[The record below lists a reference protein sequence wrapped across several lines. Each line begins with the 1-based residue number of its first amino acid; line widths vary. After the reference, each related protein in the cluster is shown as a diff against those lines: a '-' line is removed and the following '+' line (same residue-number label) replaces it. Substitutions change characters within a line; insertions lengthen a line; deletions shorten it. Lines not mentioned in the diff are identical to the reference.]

1 MVKFVCRSRRL
12 FEGLAVVGVVIAAV
26 MVVAVADPSV
36 SPVQAA
42 PSVGE
47 LSLSQIG
54 ADIDGAAADDYSG
67 WSVALSADG
76 LTAIVGAP
84 YNDDNGTDSGHARIY
99 TWDGS
104 AWVQRGANIDGAAAD
119 DFFGWS
125 VALSADGL
133 TAIVGAPYNDDNGTD
148 SGHARIYT
156 WDGSAWVQRAAD
168 IDGEAAGDRSG
179 YSVALSADGLTAIT
193 GAPYNDDNGTD
204 SGHARIYKWNGA
216 ALLQQGLDIDGEAAG
231 DSSGWS
237 VALSADGLTA
247 IVGAPYND
255 DNGSGSGHAR
265 IYTLDGSA
273 WVQQGADIDGEAAGD
288 SSGYSVALS
297 ADGLTA
303 IIGAPGNVGV
313 NGDLSG
319 HARIYKRSGAAWV
332 QQGADID
339 SEAAYNFSGSSV
351 ALSADGRTA
360 IIGAPFNDGVNGSGS
375 GHARIYTWSGAAWV
389 QQGAD
394 IDGEAANDWSGSSVA
409 LSADGRTAM
418 IGAPRNGGIS
428 GHARI
433 YTWSGIDGE
442 AADDSSGYSVAL
454 SADGRTAIIGAPNN
468 NDNGDDSGHARIY
481 TWSGTAWVQQ
491 GADIDGEAA
500 DDQSG
505 SSVAL
510 SADGRT
516 AIIGAPYNDRNNG
529 RGDDSGHARIYTWSG
544 TAWVQQGADI
554 DGEAPYDQS
563 GSSVAL
569 SGDGRTAIIGAPQNN
584 GRGSSSGHARIYT
597 WSGAAWVQQGAD
609 INGEAI
615 GDESGFSV
623 ALSADGRTAIIGAPF
638 NDGVNGGV
646 NGDDSGHA
654 RIYTWSGAAWVQ
666 QGADIDG
673 EAANDWSG
681 FSVALSADGR
691 TAIIGASGN
700 AGNGRDSGHARIY
713 TWSGAAWVQQGADID
728 GEAINDRSGFSVALS
743 ADGRTAIIG
752 AAENDGVNGFDS
764 GHARIYT
771 WSGAAWVQQGAD
783 IDGEAAYNRSGS
795 SVALSAD
802 GRTAI
807 IGAPLNDVVY
817 RHRGHAR
824 IYRLLEVCTPSLP
837 GAPTGVSAVA
847 GAGKAVVS
855 WNPPADTGCSPITGF
870 TATASPAAAGN
881 ALTASLD
888 SKTCTTTGALTC
900 TVTGLT
906 NTSYTFTVTAAN
918 IAGSSSVS
926 AASVAVVP
934 LPPIAVVP
942 LGATVKSVPP
952 GRVLESRSG
961 NPDFKT
967 IDGLF
972 QGTGRTAAGQI
983 AEIKVTDR
991 AGVPADAEAVFL
1003 NVVAISPSGP
1013 GYLTVFPCG
1022 ITTPL
1027 AANVNYNTGD
1037 IAANAVLAKIGVDG
1051 KVCVFTYA
1059 ATDLVIDINGY
1070 TPAGAGTKSVP
1081 PGRVLESRSGNPDFK
1096 TIDGLFQ
1103 GTGRTAAGQ
1112 IAEIKVTDRAGV
1124 PADAEAVFLNVVAIS
1139 PSGPGYLTVFP
1150 CGITTPL
1157 AANVNYNTGDIAA
1170 NAVLAK
1176 IGVDGKVCVFTYA
1189 ATDLVIDIN
1198 GYTPATTT

>member
-491 GADIDGEAA
+491 GADIDGEA
-500 DDQSG
+500 
-505 SSVAL
+505 
-510 SADGRT
+510 
-516 AIIGAPYNDRNNG
+516 
-529 RGDDSGHARIYTWSG
+529 
-544 TAWVQQGADI
+544 
-554 DGEAPYDQS
+554 PYDQS

-584 GRGSSSGHARIYT
+584 GRGSASGHARIYT

-615 GDESGFSV
+615 GDESGF
-623 ALSADGRTAIIGAPF
+623 
-638 NDGVNGGV
+638 
-646 NGDDSGHA
+646 
-654 RIYTWSGAAWVQ
+654 
-666 QGADIDG
+666 
-673 EAANDWSG
+673 
-681 FSVALSADGR
+681 
-691 TAIIGASGN
+691 
-700 AGNGRDSGHARIY
+700 
-713 TWSGAAWVQQGADID
+713 
-728 GEAINDRSGFSVALS
+728 
-743 ADGRTAIIG
+743 
-752 AAENDGVNGFDS
+752 
-764 GHARIYT
+764 
-771 WSGAAWVQQGAD
+771 
-783 IDGEAAYNRSGS
+783 

-1070 TPAGAGTKSVP
+1070 TPA
-1081 PGRVLESRSGNPDFK
+1081 
-1096 TIDGLFQ
+1096 
-1103 GTGRTAAGQ
+1103 
-1112 IAEIKVTDRAGV
+1112 
-1124 PADAEAVFLNVVAIS
+1124 
-1139 PSGPGYLTVFP
+1139 
-1150 CGITTPL
+1150 
-1157 AANVNYNTGDIAA
+1157 
-1170 NAVLAK
+1170 
-1176 IGVDGKVCVFTYA
+1176 
-1189 ATDLVIDIN
+1189 
-1198 GYTPATTT
+1198 TTT

>member
-231 DSSGWS
+231 DSSG
-237 VALSADGLTA
+237 
-247 IVGAPYND
+247 
-255 DNGSGSGHAR
+255 
-265 IYTLDGSA
+265 
-273 WVQQGADIDGEAAGD
+273 
-288 SSGYSVALS
+288 YSVALS

-442 AADDSSGYSVAL
+442 AADDSSGSSVAL

-554 DGEAPYDQS
+554 DGEA
-563 GSSVAL
+563 
-569 SGDGRTAIIGAPQNN
+569 
-584 GRGSSSGHARIYT
+584 
-597 WSGAAWVQQGAD
+597 
-609 INGEAI
+609 
-615 GDESGFSV
+615 
-623 ALSADGRTAIIGAPF
+623 
-638 NDGVNGGV
+638 
-646 NGDDSGHA
+646 
-654 RIYTWSGAAWVQ
+654 
-666 QGADIDG
+666 
-673 EAANDWSG
+673 
-681 FSVALSADGR
+681 
-691 TAIIGASGN
+691 
-700 AGNGRDSGHARIY
+700 
-713 TWSGAAWVQQGADID
+713 
-728 GEAINDRSGFSVALS
+728 
-743 ADGRTAIIG
+743 
-752 AAENDGVNGFDS
+752 
-764 GHARIYT
+764 
-771 WSGAAWVQQGAD
+771 
-783 IDGEAAYNRSGS
+783 
-795 SVALSAD
+795 
-802 GRTAI
+802 
-807 IGAPLNDVVY
+807 
-817 RHRGHAR
+817 
-824 IYRLLEVCTPSLP
+824 
-837 GAPTGVSAVA
+837 
-847 GAGKAVVS
+847 
-855 WNPPADTGCSPITGF
+855 
-870 TATASPAAAGN
+870 
-881 ALTASLD
+881 
-888 SKTCTTTGALTC
+888 
-900 TVTGLT
+900 
-906 NTSYTFTVTAAN
+906 
-918 IAGSSSVS
+918 
-926 AASVAVVP
+926 
-934 LPPIAVVP
+934 
-942 LGATVKSVPP
+942 
-952 GRVLESRSG
+952 
-961 NPDFKT
+961 
-967 IDGLF
+967 
-972 QGTGRTAAGQI
+972 
-983 AEIKVTDR
+983 
-991 AGVPADAEAVFL
+991 
-1003 NVVAISPSGP
+1003 
-1013 GYLTVFPCG
+1013 
-1022 ITTPL
+1022 
-1027 AANVNYNTGD
+1027 
-1037 IAANAVLAKIGVDG
+1037 
-1051 KVCVFTYA
+1051 
-1059 ATDLVIDINGY
+1059 
-1070 TPAGAGTKSVP
+1070 
-1081 PGRVLESRSGNPDFK
+1081 
-1096 TIDGLFQ
+1096 
-1103 GTGRTAAGQ
+1103 
-1112 IAEIKVTDRAGV
+1112 
-1124 PADAEAVFLNVVAIS
+1124 
-1139 PSGPGYLTVFP
+1139 
-1150 CGITTPL
+1150 
-1157 AANVNYNTGDIAA
+1157 
-1170 NAVLAK
+1170 
-1176 IGVDGKVCVFTYA
+1176 
-1189 ATDLVIDIN
+1189 
-1198 GYTPATTT
+1198 